1 MPYYVYRIKP
11 GPAKMVRNLELL
23 SEFADY
29 KEAKNYAR
37 EQRATQ
43 TAADDSTVKV
53 MFADNQL
60 LAEEQL
66 MENREQP
73 IVREWEK

>member
-1 MPYYVYRIKP
+1 
-11 GPAKMVRNLELL
+11 MVKNLELL
-23 SEFADY
+23 SEFAGY

-37 EQRATQ
+37 EQRAAQ
-43 TAADDSTVKV
+43 TSADGSTVKV
-53 MFADNQL
+53 MFADNRL